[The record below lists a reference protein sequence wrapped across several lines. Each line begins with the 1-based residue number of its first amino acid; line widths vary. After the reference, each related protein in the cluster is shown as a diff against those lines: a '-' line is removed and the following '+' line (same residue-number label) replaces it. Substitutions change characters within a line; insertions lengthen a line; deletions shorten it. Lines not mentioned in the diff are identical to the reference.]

1 MEAHTT
7 SDVLTNERLHELSCP
22 SPGRW
27 LLAVMCDWTIIAA
40 ILVACREWPEWPVWL
55 AAILV
60 VGNRQHALGVLMHEG
75 VHYRI
80 TSSRRWNELLSD
92 WLAGYPI
99 FIPTDNYRVF
109 HLKHHRWLD
118 TPRDPERHVF
128 ENFPTEFRFPMERL
142 RFFLYLLRDLSGLWP
157 RPLFMLVRLVW
168 GLPEQKRWHLIPIA
182 LLHAG
187 VIAVALATGTIHFY
201 LLLWLVPMLTV
212 FQATFRVRYIT
223 EHHGIDE
230 AGKERYTREEPDVLR
245 TTRSIRG
252 WMGQTLF
259 GPHGINYHLEHHLYP
274 SVPFFNL
281 PELSRTLE
289 QNSSIRERIRDS
301 YRAAIGEC
309 VAPRSAPR

>member
-1 MEAHTT
+1 M
-7 SDVLTNERLHELSCP
+7 VLTNERLHELSCP

-157 RPLFMLVRLVW
+157 RPLFMLVRF
-168 GLPEQKRWHLIPIA
+168 GL
-182 LLHAG
+182 G
-187 VIAVALATGTIHFY
+187 
-201 LLLWLVPMLTV
+201 
-212 FQATFRVRYIT
+212 
-223 EHHGIDE
+223 
-230 AGKERYTREEPDVLR
+230 
-245 TTRSIRG
+245 
-252 WMGQTLF
+252 
-259 GPHGINYHLEHHLYP
+259 
-274 SVPFFNL
+274 
-281 PELSRTLE
+281 
-289 QNSSIRERIRDS
+289 
-301 YRAAIGEC
+301 
-309 VAPRSAPR
+309 AP